1 MKAAILAL
9 LAVAVTTIEE
19 AQAEMRDR
27 LCEPTNLK
35 FEALKRDLNTAIVE
49 GVNEPEEVQAVKSPD
64 LVGQL
69 TEMMGGTDPVT
80 LMRGLAEQISID
92 LGERVALIVHAALE
106 ESEAKTA

>member
-35 FEALKRDLNTAIVE
+35 FEALKRDLNMAIVE
-49 GVNEPEEVQAVKSPD
+49 GVNEQPEDAA
-64 LVGQL
+64 L
-69 TEMMGGTDPVT
+69 TSLEGYARSALAGFDPVAYGNN
-80 LMRGLAEQISID
+80 LVEKLGDLLGDRLALEV
-92 LGERVALIVHAALE
+92 RAALDE
-106 ESEAKTA
+106 NQAA